1 MTQSM
6 AKHEHSMWRPN
17 WHVTRLAMARELAR
31 RSLCVRDRVG
41 ALIVDAEGK
50 IIGEGYNGPPRGY
63 RHSGLPCDRW
73 CQRSIHS
80 QPNATIV
87 EPIRLAADYS
97 DCPAL
102 HAEANAL
109 SMSDRSLRQSGWI
122 YVTSHVCFPCAKLIA
137 NSGLLYVRVDAAKA
151 HAHRRADASY
161 EFLRDCGLEVFVTEA
176 AG

>member
-1 MTQSM
+1 MPQST
-6 AKHEHSMWRPN
+6 AKHTEWRPN
-17 WHVTRLAMARELAR
+17 WHVTRLAMARELAK
-31 RSLCVRDRVG
+31 RSLCVRDQVG

-63 RHSGLPCDRW
+63 QHGGLPCVKW
-73 CQRSIHS
+73 CKRSTMGQMGEKHGLS
-80 QPNATIV
+80 
-87 EPIRLAADYS
+87 LDYT

-137 NSGLLYVRVDAAKA
+137 NSGLLYVRVDAAKV

-161 EFLRDCGLEVFVTEA
+161 DFLRDCGLEVFVTEVA
-176 AG
+176 E